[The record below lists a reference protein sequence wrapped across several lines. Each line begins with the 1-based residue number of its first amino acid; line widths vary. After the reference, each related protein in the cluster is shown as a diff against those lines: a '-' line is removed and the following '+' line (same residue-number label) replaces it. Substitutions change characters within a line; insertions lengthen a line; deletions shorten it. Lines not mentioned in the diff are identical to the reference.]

1 MALDRG
7 RGIAVKYR
15 IALAFVA
22 TSCMAGA
29 AFAADLPVGGPYRPG
44 AFMVRQPVEW
54 TGLYFGA
61 NAGYGWGKYSS
72 NITFAGGGASGLTNP
87 ITGITPQGI
96 IVPVAGPAER
106 ACRVRAARAAPSP
119 EAKYPLL
126 REPLKP
132 EHVKRRLLAS
142 RDVRL
147 RGRDRWP
154 VVGTGEYLF
163 GRLRARLHRHRIHKD
178 QIARDRARSL
188 RFGF

>member
-1 MALDRG
+1 
-7 RGIAVKYR
+7 
-15 IALAFVA
+15 
-22 TSCMAGA
+22 MAGM
-29 AFAADLPVGGPYRPG
+29 AFAADLPVSGPYRPG
-44 AFMVRQPVEW
+44 PFMVRQPVEW

-96 IVPVAGPAER
+96 IVPVAGPTELSGT
-106 ACRVRAARAAPSP
+106 RVPGSGSPSG
-119 EAKYPLL
+119 AIAGGQIGFNWQAGMF
-126 REPLKP
+126 
-132 EHVKRRLLAS
+132 VFG
-142 RDVRL
+142 
-147 RGRDRWP
+147 GRDRRP

-163 GRLRARLHRHRIHKD
+163 GRLRARLHRHRIHQD